1 MLQRLALLDLEKVTS
16 TPAISKGT
24 SLILPDTP
32 EDPGHLGVSEPWQ
45 GAVQEIYGKL
55 IGCITTDHKL
65 VLGAIDGGSTNGPTP
80 HVSL

>member
-1 MLQRLALLDLEKVTS
+1 MLQRLLFLDLEKVTT
-16 TPAISKGT
+16 TPAIGKGT

-45 GAVQEIYGKL
+45 GTLQEIYGKL

-65 VLGAIDGGSTNGPTP
+65 MLSAIHGGSTDGPTT